1 MGSLLRK
8 ISACMN
14 NFKVNEI
21 HRAWRFQRMFTKHKI
36 VLSRPY
42 DGFYGREIDFFKVSK
57 ILVMSG
63 CHSYHCAMVQWLKH

>member
-42 DGFYGREIDFFKVSK
+42 DGFYGREIGFFQVSK
-57 ILVMSG
+57 ILVMSW
-63 CHSYHCAMVQWLKH
+63 CHSYHSATVQWLKQ